1 MALSFI
7 PCTALPQVALA
18 DDTVSGEATVFT
30 VYTTDSD
37 GSNQRVVKAYIQPE
51 FEALVDSSADAIA
64 GQYVKGGPMGVWASD
79 SYVTFA
85 DLLADAGA
93 AWGAGCT
100 AKWGGTSEKPGDV
113 FAYEQLQGCQF
124 LPAPAVDKEQATL
137 PFF

>member
-7 PCTALPQVALA
+7 PCMALPQVALA

-93 AWGAGCT
+93 AWGAGGNT
-100 AKWGGTSEKPGDV
+100 KWGGTSEKPGDV

>member
-1 MALSFI
+1 M
-7 PCTALPQVALA
+7 
-18 DDTVSGEATVFT
+18 
-30 VYTTDSD
+30 
-37 GSNQRVVKAYIQPE
+37 
-51 FEALVDSSADAIA
+51 
-64 GQYVKGGPMGVWASD
+64 
-79 SYVTFA
+79 TFV